1 MSAHDQENEAFYA
14 NCVLHQRRRPKIPL
28 CIPMVA
34 ACVARARRARAPSE
48 VRCSTLC
55 GRGEAQA
62 RAARREVRLLS
73 ARRFRGRNSEAR
85 GWHHEGGGEPHRKIL
100 PDCVELAALGRLGAR
115 RAPTAPAG
123 GLGRCLRGPRGRC
136 LSLGVALSASRRS
149 ESQRNGVDK
158 PKVSCFSYRAKTKI
172 CEYRSR
178 KASST
183 YLFLTLAL
191 RRLL

>member
-1 MSAHDQENEAFYA
+1 MTKKTRLFMQTAFCI
-14 NCVLHQRRRPKIPL
+14 NDVDPIPL

-62 RAARREVRLLS
+62 RAARREEVAERTACS
-73 ARRFRGRNSEAR
+73 RSKFRGTNTLVNSR
-85 GWHHEGGGEPHRKIL
+85 GWRRTAFL